1 MLYECTA
8 KNYRKQAQAEVV
20 AGNEV
25 CGGKVQQYQLI
36 VHLHFVGDYI

>member
-1 MLYECTA
+1 MDVVRM
-8 KNYRKQAQAEVV
+8 YREKLQEAQAQVV

-36 VHLHFVGDYI
+36 VH